1 MPSIFSRKKSSA
13 RAQARP
19 ASGVPADF
27 GHSRG
32 GMTQLS
38 RNEVPESAMPP
49 PRQQQPPPPP
59 VQKDMPYAS
68 PQGAGEGSNVQF
80 GPGYGVGGSMQQQQ
94 QQSMSLPDARQ
105 RQYQQQPYMNG
116 NSASDIAIHGS
127 NGYIRNN
134 EKPLPAP
141 QQQQQQPP
149 PPQNQQQQRPPSN
162 GSSAQA
168 QAPANGRAGEPVT
181 RSSSGS
187 SSFWS
192 KRTLNG
198 QPMFPRRGFSAA
210 LHDQLVHWFGG
221 KSDSGLQNDLNTMD
235 STSWE
240 VRRVEA
246 VGSVPSPREGH
257 AATFIGRTMFVFGGQ
272 DSTGKYDESLYAYN
286 TGNLTWYK
294 VPMRGPA
301 LAGRK
306 GHTTVSVGSNLY
318 VFGGTADGYF
328 LNDLV
333 SFNVRKAAESGPY
346 WKFDNVAVA
355 GGSQETLAPQPRAGH
370 SSSVHLESI
379 FVFGGMDSERCYNDL
394 WEFSL
399 TTSTWSRVTPN
410 GATPPARY
418 GHASAVVDDC
428 IVIMGGRTLRGEPL
442 NDFFAYKV
450 SAQRWYTFQVNSSSW
465 PHQIDPIFSLVKTRL
480 LLYSGSMLRD
490 EQES

>member
-19 ASGVPADF
+19 PSGVPADF

-32 GMTQLS
+32 GMSQLAQ
-38 RNEVPESAMPP
+38 NDTPESAMPP
-49 PRQQQPPPPP
+49 PRQQQPPPP
-59 VQKDMPYAS
+59 VQKDPPFAS
-68 PQGAGEGSNVQF
+68 PPGAGEPGSVHF
-80 GPGYGVGGSMQQQQ
+80 GPGYGVGAPIQQ
-94 QQSMSLPDARQ
+94 QQSVSLPDARQ
-105 RQYQQQPYMNG
+105 RQFQQQQQQYMNG
-116 NSASDIAIHGS
+116 NSVSDIAINGS

-141 QQQQQQPP
+141 QQQQQQ
-149 PPQNQQQQRPPSN
+149 RPPSN
-162 GSSAQA
+162 GNSSA
-168 QAPANGRAGEPVT
+168 APANGRAGEPVT

-272 DSTGKYDESLYAYN
+272 DISGKYDESLYAYN

-294 VPMRGPA
+294 VPMRGSA

-306 GHTTVSVGSNLY
+306 GHTAVSVGSKLY

-328 LNDLV
+328 MNDLV
-333 SFNVRKAAESGPY
+333 SFNVRKAADIGAY
-346 WKFDNVAVA
+346 WTFENVVA
-355 GGSQETLAPQPRAGH
+355 APGEQETLMPPPRAGH

-394 WEFSL
+394 WEF
-399 TTSTWSRVTPN
+399 
-410 GATPPARY
+410 
-418 GHASAVVDDC
+418 
-428 IVIMGGRTLRGEPL
+428 
-442 NDFFAYKV
+442 
-450 SAQRWYTFQVNSSSW
+450 
-465 PHQIDPIFSLVKTRL
+465 
-480 LLYSGSMLRD
+480 
-490 EQES
+490 